1 MLELRHRAPRL
12 NEETPSMNLEITGLT
27 ALVTGA
33 SRGIGLAIAQ
43 ELAREGCNLHIASR
57 TAGDLEAARASILG
71 QSNVSVECHAL
82 DLGKSGNAALLA
94 QRCSDVD
101 ILINN
106 AGSIPA
112 GRLGEIDET
121 RWRSGWELKVFG
133 YINLTREIYRHMRE
147 RRRGVIVNVI
157 GVSGERYRQDYI
169 AGVTGNA
176 GLMAFTRTL
185 GGESVDYGV
194 RVVGVNPG
202 QVETDRLRLRLERK
216 AKEELGDPGR
226 WRELVVN
233 PPLGRMARAEEIADT
248 VVYLASARAS
258 YVSGV
263 IVTVDGGRA
272 VRNAT

>member
-1 MLELRHRAPRL
+1 MDLELA
-12 NEETPSMNLEITGLT
+12 GLT

-43 ELAREGCNLHIASR
+43 GLAREGCNLHLVSR
-57 TAGDLEAARASILG
+57 TAGDLETARRAILG
-71 QSNVSVECHAL
+71 QSKISIECHAL
-82 DLGKSGNAALLA
+82 DVSKGESAALLA
-94 QRCSDVD
+94 QRCGNVE
-101 ILINN
+101 LLVNN

-112 GRLGEIDET
+112 GHLKDLDEAK
-121 RWRSGWELKVFG
+121 WRTGWELKVFG
-133 YINLTREIYRHMRE
+133 YINLTREIYRLMCE

-157 GVSGERYRQDYI
+157 GVSGERFRQDYI

-176 GLMAFTRTL
+176 ALMAFTRAL

-202 QVETDRLRLRLERK
+202 QVETDRLRQRLERK
-216 AKEELGDPGR
+216 ARAELGDPGR
-226 WRELVVN
+226 WRELVIT
-233 PPLGRMARAEEIADT
+233 PPFGRLARADEVADT

-258 YVSGV
+258 YISGA

>member
-1 MLELRHRAPRL
+1 MELELK
-12 NEETPSMNLEITGLT
+12 GLT

-33 SRGIGLAIAQ
+33 SRGIGLAIAHG
-43 ELAREGCNLHIASR
+43 LAREGCNLQLVSR
-57 TAGDLEAARASILG
+57 TSGDLEAARTSILG
-71 QSNVSVECHAL
+71 QHKVSIECHAL
-82 DLGKSGNAALLA
+82 DMSKGESAALLGE
-94 QRCSDVD
+94 RCGNAD

-112 GRLGEIDET
+112 GRLGEIDES

-133 YINLTREIYRHMRE
+133 YINLTREIYRRMCE

-185 GGESVDYGV
+185 GGESVDHGV

-216 AKEELGDPGR
+216 AKEELGDSSR
-226 WRELVVN
+226 WRELVIN
-233 PPLGRMARAEEIADT
+233 PPLGRMARTEEIADT

>member
-1 MLELRHRAPRL
+1 
-12 NEETPSMNLEITGLT
+12 MNLELSGLT

-33 SRGIGLAIAQ
+33 SRGIGLAIAHG
-43 ELAREGCNLHIASR
+43 LAREGCNLHLVSR
-57 TAGDLEAARASILG
+57 TAGDLEAARTSILG
-71 QSNVSVECHAL
+71 PHKVAIECHAL
-82 DLGKSGNAALLA
+82 DMSRGDNAALLG
-94 QRCSDVD
+94 QRCGNVD

-112 GRLGEIDET
+112 GRLGETDEA

-233 PPLGRMARAEEIADT
+233 PPFGRLAQAEEVADT

-258 YVSGV
+258 YISGT